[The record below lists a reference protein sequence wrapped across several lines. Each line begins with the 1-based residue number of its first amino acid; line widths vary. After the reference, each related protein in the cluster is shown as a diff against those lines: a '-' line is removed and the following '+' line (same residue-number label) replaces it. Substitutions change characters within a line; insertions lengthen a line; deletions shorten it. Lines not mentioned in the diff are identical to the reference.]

1 METQLK
7 FQWNLEMV
15 YRFFFKVELL
25 TCIFKPHVKLETL
38 QSNKMQ
44 KQLSNMSV
52 HHVYMEKH
60 NKSEMTQQHWL
71 KVATLTEG
79 STIHFTQDFL
89 RELLLLFL

>member
-1 METQLK
+1 
-7 FQWNLEMV
+7 
-15 YRFFFKVELL
+15 
-25 TCIFKPHVKLETL
+25 
-38 QSNKMQ
+38 MQ

-60 NKSEMTQQHWL
+60 QKSEMTQQHWL

-89 RELLLLFL
+89 RELLLLLL